1 MEKKIDSKK
10 RAAEIAKQFKV
21 KEVFENSKQE
31 FFTSEN
37 LAVLS
42 EGGKK
47 ENVFTHTFS
56 GKPDPTDD
64 EKAAAKAKA
73 ALLEKVAKVKKAE
86 ELDELLKD
94 VTDEEVLKAGADKKA
109 ALEKK

>member
-1 MEKKIDSKK
+1 MSNKNAK
-10 RAAEIAKQFKV
+10 RAAEIAKEFKV
-21 KEVFENSKQE
+21 KEVFENSNGE

-47 ENVFTHTFS
+47 ENVYTHTFS
-56 GKPDPTDD
+56 GKPDAGGET
-64 EKAAAKAKA
+64 EAAKAKA
-73 ALLEKVAKVKKAE
+73 ALLTKISNAKKPESVDAL
-86 ELDELLKD
+86 LDG

-109 ALEKK
+109 ALGK